1 MISDKFLFLGVLLSG
16 IYLWDS
22 GIPQLGHLFLL
33 LGLTVYLISG
43 GELKVTGANRYLIL
57 FAVYS
62 AIINVFYYLISNDW
76 RFIIS
81 TAQILFNVMI
91 YMFVLLMLDNY
102 YSAQSR
108 IVIAIWGCLL
118 VQLCVYSTGQGN
130 YTYFPRY
137 SGTFNDPNQMA
148 YWLLCSFAILVLLGW
163 KNKTTPLISMI
174 ALFIYLFLLALTMS
188 RSAFLGGCILLATV
202 FARYIFRLSRT
213 YLYFSLIFMALFLPI
228 VIYSLNQLEN
238 INFTDIELLKRVFET
253 DVVDQADERGY
264 TRIVNFPEYLLLGS
278 GQGGHERFNQN
289 KIPEFISLEMHT
301 TWGGLLHYYGIIGF
315 SIILT
320 FLVKLFNG
328 ADKYLLF
335 IIISTFVYGFSTY
348 SFRTPIFWILLAVA
362 AYCARCARGDA
373 GLKPR

>member
-1 MISDKFLFLGVLLSG
+1 MISDKFLFFGVLLSG

-33 LGLTVYLISG
+33 LGLIVYLISG
-43 GELKVTGANRYLIL
+43 GALKVTGPNRYLIL

-62 AIINVFYYLISNDW
+62 TIINMFYYLISNDW
-76 RFIIS
+76 RFLIS
-81 TAQILFNVMI
+81 AAQILFNVMI
-91 YMFVLLMLDNY
+91 YMFVLLMLNNY
-102 YSAQSR
+102 YTAQSR

-118 VQLCVYSTGQGN
+118 VQLFVYSTGQGN

-163 KNKTTPLISMI
+163 KNKTTPLISMV
-174 ALFIYLFLLALTMS
+174 ALFIFLFLLALTMS

-202 FARYIFRLSRT
+202 FARYIFRMSRT
-213 YLYFSLIFMALFLPI
+213 YLYFSVIFMALFLPI
-228 VIYSLNQLEN
+228 VIYSSDQLEN
-238 INFTDIELLKRVFET
+238 INFTDIELLNRILET

-301 TWGGLLHYYGIIGF
+301 TWGGLLHYYGIVGF

-320 FLVKLFNG
+320 FLVKLFKG

-335 IIISTFVYGFSTY
+335 IVTSTFVYGFSTY